1 MPVAEA
7 EGGKIVIRTQ
17 YHERHLIQQVP
28 GSRYDRS
35 TGHWTAPLSW
45 ATCVILRGIFKEDL
59 SIGSELTA
67 WSWQIFSQRIEPALE
82 LRNALT
88 LDDGDPISQI
98 IDTVERRTKVTHEAA

>member
-1 MPVAEA
+1 MPAVDAVD
-7 EGGKIVIRTQ
+7 GKIVIRTQ

-45 ATCVILRGIFKEDL
+45 ATCVILRGIFADDL

-82 LRNALT
+82 LRDALT
-88 LDDGDPISQI
+88 LDNDDPISRV
-98 IDTVERRTKVTHEAA
+98 IDTVEQRTKGDT